1 MDVDVQIIRAGA
13 AGAEEAGFLLPAQQA
28 LVHERGWLKMLAPRA
43 AGGAELPL
51 PQAVRLEERIAEAD
65 GSMGWVVT
73 LCAGAGWF
81 AGFLPPETARELIGT
96 PGVCLAGSG
105 APTGF
110 ADREGDGYRITG
122 RWDIASGAPMATHFT
137 LNAVL
142 REHGQ
147 ALAGADGASLVRAFV
162 VPAAQVVVEPTWR
175 SFGMRGTASHS
186 YRIEGAWVPASHG
199 FAIDPAFATAP
210 GTLYRF
216 PFMLLAWVTLAAN
229 LSGMARHFL
238 ALAGDIVAARR
249 QPPASAQ
256 DALARAGIALEGARE
271 RMYALLDQA
280 WAQAGGEDAS
290 GEDAAGE
297 QAAGRE
303 AADEDAAGEHAGGR
317 EAAGG
322 VAAGASG
329 GVEPALDAR
338 LREASQALVQA
349 ARRAVGDIYPYCGLR
364 AAQQDSDINRVW
376 RDFHTAS
383 QHALFTP

>member
-1 MDVDVQIIRAGA
+1 MKVDIQRIRAGA
-13 AGAEEAGFLLPAQQA
+13 AGAETAGFLLPDQQS
-28 LVHERGWLKMLAPRA
+28 LIHQQGWLKMLAPRA

-51 PQAVRLEERIAEAD
+51 PQVVRLEEAIAEAD

-81 AGFLPPETARELIGT
+81 AGFLPPDTARDIIST
-96 PGVCLAGSG
+96 PNVCLAGSG

-110 ADREGDGYRITG
+110 ADKDGDGYRITG
-122 RWDIASGAPMATHFT
+122 RWDIASGAPMGTHFT

-142 REHGQ
+142 RENGQ
-147 ALAGADGASLVRAFV
+147 PLAGPDGAPRIRAFV

-175 SFGMRGTASHS
+175 SFGMKGSASHS
-186 YRIEGAWVPASHG
+186 YRVEGAWVPASHG
-199 FAIDPAFATAP
+199 FTIDPAFATAP

-238 ALAGDIVAARR
+238 SLAQDIVAARR

-256 DALARAGIALEGARE
+256 DALARAAVALEGARE

-280 WAQAGGEDAS
+280 WAQAEGEGGCVDQARDA
-290 GEDAAGE
+290 
-297 QAAGRE
+297 Q
-303 AADEDAAGEHAGGR
+303 
-317 EAAGG
+317 
-322 VAAGASG
+322 
-329 GVEPALDAR
+329 
-338 LREASQALVQA
+338 LREASMALVLA

-364 AAQQDSDINRVW
+364 AAQEDSEINRAW

>member
-1 MDVDVQIIRAGA
+1 MRVDVQRIRAGA
-13 AGAEEAGFLLPAQQA
+13 AGAEQAGFLLPGQQA
-28 LVHERGWLKMLAPRA
+28 LIHEQGWLKMLAPRA
-43 AGGAELPL
+43 CGGAEMPL
-51 PQAVRLEERIAEAD
+51 PEAVRLEEAIAEAD

-81 AGFLPPETARELIGT
+81 TGFLAPDAARAILAT
-96 PGVCLAGSG
+96 PDVCLAGSG

-110 ADREGDGYRITG
+110 ADREGDGFRITG

-137 LNAVL
+137 LNTVL
-142 REHGQ
+142 R
-147 ALAGADGASLVRAFV
+147 ADGMALCGPDGAPQIRAFV
-162 VPAAQVVVEPTWR
+162 VPAAQVAIEPTWR

-186 YRIEGAWVPASHG
+186 YRIDGAWVPSSYG
-199 FAIDPAFATAP
+199 FVIDPACATAP

-238 ALAGDIVAARR
+238 ALADGIVAARR
-249 QPPASAQ
+249 QPPASAR
-256 DALARAGIALEGARE
+256 DALAQAGMALEGARE

-280 WAQAGGEDAS
+280 WAQAE
-290 GEDAAGE
+290 
-297 QAAGRE
+297 E
-303 AADEDAAGEHAGGR
+303 AAAT
-317 EAAGG
+317 G
-322 VAAGASG
+322 VAGSG
-329 GVEPALDAR
+329 VDAALDAR
-338 LREASQALVQA
+338 LREACQALVAA

-364 AAQQDSDINRVW
+364 AAQEDSDINRVW

>member
-1 MDVDVQIIRAGA
+1 MKVDFNAIRADA
-13 AGAEEAGFLLPAQQA
+13 AGAEAAGFLLAGQQA
-28 LVHERGWLKMLAPRA
+28 LIHQQGWLKMLAPRA

-51 PQAVRLEERIAEAD
+51 PQVVRLEEAIAEAD

-81 AGFLPPETARELIGT
+81 AGFLAPDTAREVIST
-96 PGVCLAGSG
+96 PQVCLAGSG

-110 ADREGDGYRITG
+110 ADKEGEGYRITG

-142 REHGQ
+142 RENGQ
-147 ALAGADGASLVRAFV
+147 PLAGPDGAPRIRAFV
-162 VPAAQVVVEPTWR
+162 VPAALVVVEPTWR
-175 SFGMRGTASHS
+175 SFGMKGSASHA
-186 YRIEGAWVPASHG
+186 YRIEGAWVPARHG
-199 FAIDPAFATAP
+199 FMIDPAHATAP

-238 ALAGDIVAARR
+238 SLAREIVAARR
-249 QPPASAQ
+249 QPPASAP
-256 DALARAGIALEGARE
+256 DALARAAVALEGARE

-280 WAQAGGEDAS
+280 WAQAGGE
-290 GEDAAGE
+290 GN
-297 QAAGRE
+297 
-303 AADEDAAGEHAGGR
+303 GGC
-317 EAAGG
+317 
-322 VAAGASG
+322 VDD
-329 GVEPALDAR
+329 ALDAQ
-338 LREASQALVQA
+338 LREASMALVLA
-349 ARRAVGDIYPYCGLR
+349 ARRSVGEIYPYCGLR
-364 AAQQDSDINRVW
+364 AAQEDSEINRVW

>member
-1 MDVDVQIIRAGA
+1 MTVDAKRIRAGA
-13 AGAEEAGFLLPAQQA
+13 AGAEAAGFLLPDQQA
-28 LVHERGWLKMLAPRA
+28 LMHEQSWLKMLAPRA

-51 PQAVRLEERIAEAD
+51 PQAVRLEEAIAEAD

-81 AGFLPPETARELIGT
+81 AGFLPPGTAREIIST
-96 PGVCLAGSG
+96 PNACLAGSG

-110 ADREGDGYRITG
+110 ADREGDGYRISG
-122 RWDIASGAPMATHFT
+122 RWDIASGAPIATHFT

-142 REHGQ
+142 REEGLP
-147 ALAGADGASLVRAFV
+147 LAGPDGAPRIRAFV
-162 VPAAQVVVEPTWR
+162 VPAAQVAVEPTWR

-186 YRIEGAWVPASHG
+186 YRIDGAWVPASHG
-199 FAIDPAFATAP
+199 FTIDPAHATAP

-216 PFMLLAWVTLAAN
+216 PFMLLAWVTLSAN

-238 ALAGDIVAARR
+238 QLAHDIIAARR
-249 QPPASAQ
+249 QPPATAQ
-256 DALARAGIALEGARE
+256 DALAQASVALEGARE

-280 WAQAGGEDAS
+280 WAKADAV
-290 GEDAAGE
+290 AGE
-297 QAAGRE
+297 
-303 AADEDAAGEHAGGR
+303 
-317 EAAGG
+317 
-322 VAAGASG
+322 GACVSD
-329 GVEPALDAR
+329 ALDAQ
-338 LREASQALVQA
+338 LREASMALVLA

-364 AAQQDSDINRVW
+364 AAQEDADINRVW

>member
-1 MDVDVQIIRAGA
+1 MTIDAQRIRTGA
-13 AGAEEAGFLLPAQQA
+13 AGAEAAGFLLPDQQA
-28 LVHERGWLKMLAPRA
+28 LMHERGWLKMLAPRG
-43 AGGAELPL
+43 AGGAEMPL
-51 PQAVRLEERIAEAD
+51 PQAVRLEEQIAEAD

-81 AGFLPPETARELIGT
+81 AGFLPPETARDVIST
-96 PGVCLAGSG
+96 PSVCLAGSG

-110 ADREGDGYRITG
+110 ADREGDGYRIAG
-122 RWDIASGAPMATHFT
+122 RWEIASGAPIATHFT
-137 LNAVL
+137 LNAIL
-142 REHGQ
+142 REDGQ
-147 ALAGADGASLVRAFV
+147 PLAGPDGAPLIRAFV

-186 YRIEGAWVPASHG
+186 YRIDGAWVPDSHG
-199 FAIDPAFATAP
+199 FTIDPACATAP

-216 PFMLLAWVTLAAN
+216 PFMLLAWVTLSAN

-238 ALAGDIVAARR
+238 QLAHDIVAARR

-256 DALARAGIALEGARE
+256 EALAQAAVALEGARE

-280 WAQAGGEDAS
+280 WAQADAVA
-290 GEDAAGE
+290 DAAPS
-297 QAAGRE
+297 
-303 AADEDAAGEHAGGR
+303 
-317 EAAGG
+317 
-322 VAAGASG
+322 AGAGAGVSG
-329 GVEPALDAR
+329 TLDEQ
-338 LREASQALVQA
+338 LREACMALVIA

-364 AAQQDSDINRVW
+364 AAQEDSDINRVW

>member
-1 MDVDVQIIRAGA
+1 MKVDIERIRAGA
-13 AGAEEAGFLLPAQQA
+13 SGAEAAGFLLADQQA
-28 LVHERGWLKMLAPRA
+28 LIHQQGWLKMLAPRA
-43 AGGAELPL
+43 AGGAEMPL
-51 PQAVRLEERIAEAD
+51 PQVVRLEEAIAEAD

-81 AGFLPPETARELIGT
+81 AGFLPPESAREIIAT
-96 PGVCLAGSG
+96 PNVCLAGSG

-110 ADREGDGYRITG
+110 ADTEGDGYRITG

-142 REHGQ
+142 RGERPS
-147 ALAGADGASLVRAFV
+147 AEPDRMVDRRSRLSWCR
-162 VPAAQVVVEPTWR
+162 PAQVVIEPTWR
-175 SFGMRGTASHS
+175 SFGMKGSASHS
-186 YRIEGAWVPASHG
+186 YRIDGAWVPASHG
-199 FAIDPAFATAP
+199 FTVDPAHATAR

-238 ALAGDIVAARR
+238 ALAQDIVAVRR

-256 DALARAGIALEGARE
+256 DALARAALALQGARE
-271 RMYALLDQA
+271 RMVALLDPGLGPGRKGRMA
-280 WAQAGGEDAS
+280 AS
-290 GEDAAGE
+290 
-297 QAAGRE
+297 R
-303 AADEDAAGEHAGGR
+303 R
-317 EAAGG
+317 
-322 VAAGASG
+322 
-329 GVEPALDAR
+329 R
-338 LREASQALVQA
+338 LTRNCAKLRWRWCWR

-364 AAQQDSDINRVW
+364 AAQEDSEINRVW

>member
-1 MDVDVQIIRAGA
+1 MDVDVQVIRASA
-13 AGAEEAGFLLPAQQA
+13 AGAEQAGFLLPAQRA
-28 LVHERGWLKMLAPRA
+28 LIHERGWLKMLAPRA
-43 AGGAELPL
+43 SGGAELPL
-51 PQAVRLEERIAEAD
+51 PQAVRLEEAIAEAD

-81 AGFLPPETARELIGT
+81 AGFLAPDTARAIIGT
-96 PGVCLAGSG
+96 PEVCLAGSG

-137 LNAVL
+137 LNAIV
-142 REHGQ
+142 REGGQ
-147 ALAGADGASLVRAFV
+147 PLPGADGAPQVRAFV

-199 FAIDPAFATAP
+199 FTIDPACAKAP
-210 GTLYRF
+210 GALYRF

-238 ALAGDIVAARR
+238 ALAGEIVAARR
-249 QPPASAQ
+249 QPPATSQ
-256 DALARAGIALEGARE
+256 DALARAGMALEGARE
-271 RMYALLDQA
+271 RMYALLEQA
-280 WAQAGGEDAS
+280 WAQAAGEDA
-290 GEDAAGE
+290 GEGAGE
-297 QAAGRE
+297 G
-303 AADEDAAGEHAGGR
+303 
-317 EAAGG
+317 AAGG
-322 VAAGASG
+322 MEDA
-329 GVEPALDAR
+329 ALDAR
-338 LREASQALVQA
+338 LREASQALVAA

-364 AAQQDSDINRVW
+364 AAQEDSDINRVW

>member
-1 MDVDVQIIRAGA
+1 MKVDIQRIRAGA
-13 AGAEEAGFLLPAQQA
+13 AGAEAAGFLLPDQQA
-28 LVHERGWLKMLAPRA
+28 LIHQQGWLKMLAPRA

-51 PQAVRLEERIAEAD
+51 PQVVRLEEAIAEAD

-81 AGFLPPETARELIGT
+81 AGFLPPDTAREIIST
-96 PGVCLAGSG
+96 PNVCLAGSG

-110 ADREGDGYRITG
+110 ADKEGDGYRIAG

-142 REHGQ
+142 RENGLP
-147 ALAGADGASLVRAFV
+147 LAGPDGAPRIRAFV
-162 VPAAQVVVEPTWR
+162 VPAARVVVEPTWR
-175 SFGMRGTASHS
+175 SFGMKGSASHS
-186 YRIEGAWVPASHG
+186 YRVEDAWVPASHG
-199 FAIDPAFATAP
+199 FTIDPAFATAP

-238 ALAGDIVAARR
+238 ALAQEIVAARR

-256 DALARAGIALEGARE
+256 DALARAAVALEGARE

-280 WAQAGGEDAS
+280 WAHAEGE
-290 GEDAAGE
+290 
-297 QAAGRE
+297 
-303 AADEDAAGEHAGGR
+303 GGR
-317 EAAGG
+317 
-322 VAAGASG
+322 VDQ
-329 GVEPALDAR
+329 ALDAQ
-338 LREASQALVQA
+338 LREASMALVLA

-364 AAQQDSDINRVW
+364 AAQEDSEINRAW

>member
-1 MDVDVQIIRAGA
+1 MQLAIERIRAGA
-13 AGAEEAGFLLPAQQA
+13 GAADRAGFLLPDQRA
-28 LVHERGWLKMLAPRA
+28 LIHERGWLTMLAPRA

-51 PQAVRLEERIAEAD
+51 PEVVRLEEAIAEAD

-81 AGFLPPETARELIGT
+81 AGFLAPETAREILAT
-96 PGVCLAGSG
+96 PHVCLAGSG

-137 LNAVL
+137 LNAIL
-142 REHGQ
+142 REDG
-147 ALAGADGASLVRAFV
+147 APLPGADGAPRFRAFV

-186 YRIEGAWVPASHG
+186 YRIDGEWVPAGHG
-199 FAIDPAFATAP
+199 FTIDPAHAMAP

-249 QPPASAQ
+249 QPPASAA
-256 DALARAGIALEGARE
+256 DALARAAMALEGARE

-280 WAQAGGEDAS
+280 WAQADGAARHRSAGTDGAASTDGVGVAGGA
-290 GEDAAGE
+290 
-297 QAAGRE
+297 E
-303 AADEDAAGEHAGGR
+303 AADASPAGD
-317 EAAGG
+317 
-322 VAAGASG
+322 ASG
-329 GVEPALDAR
+329 GVDALLDAR
-338 LREASQALVQA
+338 LREASQALVTA
-349 ARRAVGDIYPYCGLR
+349 ARRALGDIYPYCGLR
-364 AAQQDSDINRVW
+364 AAQEDSDINRVW